1 MGRSDAG
8 GDARAPTS
16 ATATPARGA
25 RAAALRCGPAAAAGA
40 GYARTAKPKE
50 VLAATGFEPG
60 AVAPFPVPNI
70 SRVLFERGLLEW
82 ELVWAGAGSE
92 THMLGISPID
102 LARVTQAEI
111 VDIVE
116 A

>member
-1 MGRSDAG
+1 
-8 GDARAPTS
+8 
-16 ATATPARGA
+16 
-25 RAAALRCGPAAAAGA
+25 
-40 GYARTAKPKE
+40 
-50 VLAATGFEPG
+50 
-60 AVAPFPVPNI
+60 
-70 SRVLFERGLLEW
+70 LEW

>member
-1 MGRSDAG
+1 MN
-8 GDARAPTS
+8 
-16 ATATPARGA
+16 
-25 RAAALRCGPAAAAGA
+25 GA
-40 GYARTAKPKE
+40 GLALPGVLLLFSAF
-50 VLAATGFEPG
+50 LAAPN
-60 AVAPFPVPNI
+60 VA
-70 SRVLFERGLLEW
+70 RVLIERGLLEW

-102 LARVTQAEI
+102 LARITQGEI